1 MIEKKYIKQYD
12 RGSPVRGAL
21 TSAEDGQ
28 PVDLTNATIKF
39 LMMQINDDGTTSEL
53 VNADAVIES
62 PATAGGFRYDWSDG
76 DTDETGNHPSAFQIT
91 FHDDNNRRESF
102 PSSGWL
108 YIIIEPDI
116 GNV

>member
-39 LMMQINDDGTTSEL
+39 LMMQINDDGTKVSISFESIRSNIGTL
-53 VNADAVIES
+53 V
-62 PATAGGFRYDWSDG
+62 
-76 DTDETGNHPSAFQIT
+76 FQ
-91 FHDDNNRRESF
+91 E
-102 PSSGWL
+102 
-108 YIIIEPDI
+108 
-116 GNV
+116 